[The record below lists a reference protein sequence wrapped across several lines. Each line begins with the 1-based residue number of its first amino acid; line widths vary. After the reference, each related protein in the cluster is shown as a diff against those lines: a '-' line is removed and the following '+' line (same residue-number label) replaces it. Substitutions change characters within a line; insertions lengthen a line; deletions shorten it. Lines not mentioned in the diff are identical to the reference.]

1 MKGVRLN
8 SAEWKPLKR
17 ERPELLKPL
26 ELFGTTAGFRELD
39 AGGAAVMHRKW
50 SPKGIRGFFMP
61 AFLPIECSI
70 GSKMH
75 PLIENNREAIG
86 VLCRRHGVRRLEL
99 FGSILREDFDAAR
112 SDVDILVEFDPAVA
126 GSFANYLE
134 LKESLQGLFGRPVD
148 LVELGAVRN
157 RRLRRYIE
165 QSKSPLYDA
174 A

>member
-1 MKGVRLN
+1 MPG
-8 SAEWKPLKR
+8 PL
-17 ERPELLKPL
+17 
-26 ELFGTTAGFRELD
+26 
-39 AGGAAVMHRKW
+39 H
-50 SPKGIRGFFMP
+50 IRIQ
-61 AFLPIECSI
+61 PIECSI
-70 GSKMH
+70 GSNMH
-75 PLIENNREAIG
+75 PLIENNREAISA
-86 VLCRRHGVRRLEL
+86 LCRRHGVRRLEL
-99 FGSILREDFDAAR
+99 FGSILREDFDVSR

-148 LVELGAVRN
+148 LVELGAMRN